1 MRLARMVVPSIFAM
15 AALLVILEHAGGFS
29 SVLSQGGST
38 FATGFQALTGHGAN
52 GSSKGVATGY
62 NAGGRHYA

>member
-29 SVLSQGGST
+29 SILGTGSGA
-38 FATGFQALTGHGAN
+38 FATGFQALTGHGGA
-52 GSSKGVATGY
+52 SASKGVATGY
-62 NAGGRHYA
+62 NVGTRHYA